1 MSKIRK
7 LALGGFAA
15 LALILVLGTV
25 GPMFFNCEN
34 AFIDKA
40 DSPDG
45 QYRAV
50 IGVATCKDSTRNGVW
65 LHLFNIETGSN
76 VRRTLVKD
84 TSITD
89 FELIW
94 RGSDVVEIIIPGVV
108 DWDDARG
115 WGSFESVRVEYR
127 RASHGDFSN

>member
-1 MSKIRK
+1 MRK
-7 LALGGFAA
+7 LALGGFVA
-15 LALILVLGTV
+15 LALILILGRV
-25 GPMFFNCEN
+25 GPMFNNCDN

-76 VRRTLVKD
+76 VGRTLSED

-94 RGSDVVEIIIPGVV
+94 RGSDVVEIIIPRVYWGDV
-108 DWDDARG
+108 RG

-127 RASHGDFSN
+127 FASHGDFSN